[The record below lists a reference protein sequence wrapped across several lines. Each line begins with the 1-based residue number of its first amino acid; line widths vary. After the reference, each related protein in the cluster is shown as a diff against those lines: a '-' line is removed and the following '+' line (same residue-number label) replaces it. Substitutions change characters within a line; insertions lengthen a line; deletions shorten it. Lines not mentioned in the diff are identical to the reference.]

1 MSSLRPE
8 DGRSTSLSVRTHLEV
23 PTGDTRPGTA
33 ATTPDVD
40 GRSTSLSVHFPDVPA
55 GTGFSD
61 AVLRAIQADH
71 VTPADSLRVG
81 LNKA

>member
-23 PTGDTRPGTA
+23 PGDTRLDTGM
-33 ATTPDVD
+33 TPDVD
-40 GRSTSLSVHFPDVPA
+40 GRSTSLSVHFPDDPTGA
-55 GTGFSD
+55 GFTD
-61 AVLRAIQADH
+61 TMLRAIQADR